1 MTTGLVTQALRR
13 HRWSLLAPAVTQVL
27 AACVISAMVMT
38 AWSLSPSQ
46 LAPADRALVV
56 ASEMDDVTSV
66 FLGSAIYLSILI
78 VGVTMN
84 LAIQQQLE
92 DIALVRVV
100 GASPGQVRRAVAL
113 QVAVVTVPASALGW
127 LLAVPAGAA
136 WIAALRAHDVLPA
149 AARLAPQVMAL
160 PIALG
165 IVLATSVVG
174 GLVAA
179 MRTARMAP
187 SVALAEAETRRR
199 PIGRSRVAAGA
210 TLVIGGAV
218 LSAVLSQLDP
228 TEADDGAFFVMLA
241 ECIGVGMLAPLALG
255 RVAGLV
261 RRVAGDGVARLAVDN
276 LDTMTRSL
284 SGTLVPLVLAAAF
297 TTLKIAMHTT
307 TTRVTGVTGPAAD
320 VWTDYSG
327 TAIYATFAGVAALNC
342 LVTVVVNR
350 RRDLAAMQLLG
361 ADRRTLVRMTLV
373 EAAVV
378 TATAS
383 VLAAG
388 VAGITLA
395 PMLHTALGRWLPYF
409 PPLVPVAG
417 VVLMACI
424 VIAGMVAPA
433 AAVTRAAPIDVVAA
447 GP

>member
-1 MTTGLVTQALRR
+1 MSQALRR
-13 HRWSLLAPAVTQVL
+13 NRWSLLAPAVTQIL

-46 LAPADRALVV
+46 LPPADRAVVV

-84 LAIQQQLE
+84 LAIQQQLQ

-113 QVAVVTVPASALGW
+113 QVAAVALPASLLGW
-127 LLAVPAGAA
+127 LIAVPAGAA
-136 WIAALRAHDVLPA
+136 WIAALRAHGVLPSA
-149 AARLAPQVMAL
+149 AHLAPHVMAL

-165 IVLATSVVG
+165 IVVSTSVAG
-174 GLVAA
+174 ALVAA
-179 MRTARMAP
+179 VRTSRIAP

-199 PIGRSRVAAGA
+199 PIGRSRVVGGA

-218 LSAVLSQLDP
+218 LSAVLSQIDP
-228 TEADDGAFFVMLA
+228 AQADDATIFVMLA
-241 ECIGVGMLAPLALG
+241 ECIGVGMLAPLVLA
-255 RVAGLV
+255 RIAGLV
-261 RRVAGDGVARLAVDN
+261 RRVAGDGLAGLAVDN
-276 LDTMTRSL
+276 LETMTRSL
-284 SGTLVPLVLAAAF
+284 SGALVPLVLAAAF
-297 TTLKIAMHTT
+297 ASVKIAVHTT
-307 TTRVTGVTGPAAD
+307 TTRVTGLAGPAAD

-327 TAIYATFAGVAALNC
+327 TAIYVTFAGVAALNC

-350 RRDLAAMQLLG
+350 RRDLAATQLLG
-361 ADRRTLVRMTLV
+361 ADRRTLVAI
-373 EAAVV
+373 AALEGVIV
-378 TATAS
+378 TATAA

-395 PMLHTALGRWLPYF
+395 PMLHTSLGRWLPYF

-417 VVLMACI
+417 VAFMACI
-424 VIAGMVAPA
+424 IITGMAAPA
-433 AAVTRAAPIDVVAA
+433 AAVTRAAPIEVVAA
-447 GP
+447 DP

>member
-1 MTTGLVTQALRR
+1 
-13 HRWSLLAPAVTQVL
+13 
-27 AACVISAMVMT
+27 
-38 AWSLSPSQ
+38 
-46 LAPADRALVV
+46 
-56 ASEMDDVTSV
+56 
-66 FLGSAIYLSILI
+66 
-78 VGVTMN
+78 
-84 LAIQQQLE
+84 
-92 DIALVRVV
+92 VRVV

-113 QVAVVTVPASALGW
+113 QVAVVTLPASAVGW

-149 AARLAPQVMAL
+149 AARLEPQFTAL
-160 PIALG
+160 PIALAV
-165 IVLATSVVG
+165 VLPTSVVG
-174 GLVAA
+174 ALVAA
-179 MRTARMAP
+179 IRTSRVAP

-210 TLVIGGAV
+210 TLVIGGAA
-218 LSAVLSQLDP
+218 LSVVLSQLDP
-228 TEADDGAFFVMLA
+228 DQADGGAFFVMLA

-255 RVAGLV
+255 RVARVV

-284 SGTLVPLVLAAAF
+284 AGTLVPLVLAAAF
-297 TTLKIAMHTT
+297 TTLKIAVHTT
-307 TTRVTGVTGPAAD
+307 TARVTGVTGPAAD

-327 TAIYATFAGVAALNC
+327 TVIYATFAGVAALNC

-373 EAAVV
+373 EAVVV
-378 TATAS
+378 TATAI

-395 PMLHTALGRWLPYF
+395 PMLHTSLGVWLPQF
-409 PPLVPVAG
+409 PPWVPVGG

-424 VIAGMVAPA
+424 VIAGMVGPA
-433 AAVTRAAPIDVVAA
+433 AAVTRAAPIEVVAA

>member
-1 MTTGLVTQALRR
+1 MRTGLVTQALRR
-13 HRWSLLAPAVTQVL
+13 HRWSLLAPACTQIL

-46 LAPADRALVV
+46 LPPVDRAVVV

-113 QVAVVTVPASALGW
+113 QVAATAVPASVVGW
-127 LLAVPAGAA
+127 LIAIPAGAA
-136 WIAALRAHDVLPA
+136 WVAALRAHNVLPA
-149 AARLAPQVMAL
+149 AARLAPHVMAL

-165 IVLATSVVG
+165 IVLPTSVVG
-174 GLVAA
+174 ARVAA
-179 MRTARMAP
+179 LRTARIAP
-187 SVALAEAETRRR
+187 SVALAEAETKRR
-199 PIGRSRVAAGA
+199 PIGRSRIITGA

-218 LSAVLSQLDP
+218 LSAVLSQIDP
-228 TEADDGAFFVMLA
+228 GQADDAAFFVMLA
-241 ECIGVGMLAPLALG
+241 ECIGVGMLAPLALAQ
-255 RVAGLV
+255 VAALL
-261 RRVAGDGVARLAVDN
+261 RRLAGDGVARLAVDN
-276 LDTMTRSL
+276 LETMTRSL
-284 SGTLVPLVLAAAF
+284 SGALVPLVLAAAF
-297 TTLKIAMHTT
+297 TAVKIAVHTT
-307 TTRVTGVTGPAAD
+307 TARVTGVSGPAAD

-350 RRDLAAMQLLG
+350 RRDLAAIRLLG
-361 ADRRTLVRMTLV
+361 ADRGTLVGIAV
-373 EAAVV
+373 IEAVIV
-378 TATAS
+378 TATAAM
-383 VLAAG
+383 LAAG
-388 VAGITLA
+388 VAGITLV
-395 PMLHTALGRWLPYF
+395 PMLHTSLGRWLPYF

-417 VVLMACI
+417 VVLMACV
-424 VIAGMVAPA
+424 VITGMAAPT
-433 AAVTRAAPIDVVAA
+433 AAVTRGAPIEVVAA

>member
-1 MTTGLVTQALRR
+1 MSTGLVTQALRR

-27 AACVISAMVMT
+27 AACVVSSMVMT

-46 LAPADRALVV
+46 LAPADRAVVV
-56 ASEMDDVTSV
+56 ASEMDDVTAV

-84 LAIQQQLE
+84 LAIQSQLK

-113 QVAVVTVPASALGW
+113 QVAVVTLPASAVGW

-149 AARLAPQVMAL
+149 AARLEPQFTAL
-160 PIALG
+160 PIALAV
-165 IVLATSVVG
+165 VLPTSVVG
-174 GLVAA
+174 ALVAA
-179 MRTARMAP
+179 IRTSRVAP

-210 TLVIGGAV
+210 TLVIGGAA
-218 LSAVLSQLDP
+218 LSVVLSQLDP
-228 TEADDGAFFVMLA
+228 DQADGGAFFVMLA

-255 RVAGLV
+255 RVARVV

-284 SGTLVPLVLAAAF
+284 AGTLVPLVLAAAF
-297 TTLKIAMHTT
+297 TTLKIAVHTT
-307 TTRVTGVTGPAAD
+307 TARVTGVTGPAAD

-327 TAIYATFAGVAALNC
+327 TVIYATFAGVAALNC

-373 EAAVV
+373 EAVVV
-378 TATAS
+378 TATAI

-395 PMLHTALGRWLPYF
+395 PMLHTSLGVWLPQF
-409 PPLVPVAG
+409 PPWVPVGG

-424 VIAGMVAPA
+424 VIAGMVGPA
-433 AAVTRAAPIDVVAA
+433 AAVTRAAPIEVVAA

>member
-1 MTTGLVTQALRR
+1 MRTGLVKQALLR
-13 HRWSLLAPAVTQVL
+13 HRWSLMAPACTQVL
-27 AACVISAMVMT
+27 AACVISVMVMT

-46 LAPADRALVV
+46 LGPAARAVVV

-66 FLGSAIYLSILI
+66 FLGVAIYLSIII

-100 GASPGQVRRAVAL
+100 GASPGQIRRAVAL
-113 QVAVVTVPASALGW
+113 QVAAVAVPASLVGW

-136 WIAALRAHDVLPA
+136 WVAALRAHGVLPA
-149 AARLAPQVMAL
+149 AARLVPQVMAL

-174 GLVAA
+174 ALAA
-179 MRTARMAP
+179 ALRTARIAP
-187 SVALAEAETRRR
+187 SAALAEAETRRR
-199 PIGRSRVAAGA
+199 PIGRSRVVVGI
-210 TLVIGGAV
+210 TLTLGGAV
-218 LSAVLSQLDP
+218 LSAVLSQIDP
-228 TEADDGAFFVMLA
+228 AQADDAAFFVMLA
-241 ECIGVGMLAPLALG
+241 ECIGIGMLAPLALR
-255 RVAGLV
+255 RVTALV
-261 RRVAGDGVARLAVDN
+261 RRVAGEGVARLAVDN
-276 LDTMTRSL
+276 LETMTRSL
-284 SGTLVPLVLAAAF
+284 SGALVPLVLAAAF
-297 TTLKIAMHTT
+297 TAVKIAVHTT
-307 TTRVTGVTGPAAD
+307 ANRVTGVTGTAAD

-327 TAIYATFAGVAALNC
+327 TVIYATFAGVAALNC

-361 ADRRTLVRMTLV
+361 ADRRTLIGMTAV
-373 EAAVV
+373 EAMLV
-378 TATAS
+378 TATAV

-395 PMLHTALGRWLPYF
+395 PMLHTSLGRWLPYF
-409 PPLVPVAG
+409 PPVVPVAG
-417 VVLMACI
+417 VALMAC
-424 VIAGMVAPA
+424 VVMMGMAAPA
-433 AAVTRAAPIDVVAA
+433 VAVTRAGPIDVVAA